1 MLPNESP
8 APRPS
13 PAALATGAEQRAL
26 RRCYLGSV
34 NTAAATHVPRWLP
47 NAISALRIALVPLW
61 LSVAELHRKQVLA
74 GAAGYSAYL
83 LAILL
88 ILGFSDLLDG
98 WLARR
103 YGLTTALGSVL
114 DAVADKLAQ
123 VVIVGFYTFRLP
135 AAAIA
140 LPAWFFVVVF
150 GRDLLMAIGWWVV
163 RMKRGRAEPRHQV
176 HGKLS
181 SLLLF
186 TLVVLLTWGQ
196 GGWLIRG
203 LLLLVT
209 GLIVFSTA
217 LYAQEG
223 WRQLRGPG
231 PPPPAER

>member
-1 MLPNESP
+1 V
-8 APRPS
+8 
-13 PAALATGAEQRAL
+13 T
-26 RRCYLGSV
+26 
-34 NTAAATHVPRWLP
+34 TAAATWVPPWLP
-47 NAISALRIALVPLW
+47 NAVSVVRISLVPIWLW
-61 LSVAELHRKQVLA
+61 VAEDHRDLILA
-74 GAAGYSAYL
+74 GAGDHTTAL
-83 LAILL
+83 VVILL
-88 ILGFSDLLDG
+88 LLGFSDLLDG

-135 AAAIA
+135 TAAIA

-150 GRDLLMAIGWWVV
+150 GRDLLMALGWWVV
-163 RMKRGRAEPRHQV
+163 RLKRGKAEPKHQV

-186 TLVVLLTWGQ
+186 TLVLLLTLGELRWA
-196 GGWLIRG
+196 IRG
-203 LLLLVT
+203 LLFLLT

-223 WRQLRGPG
+223 WRQLRGPS
-231 PPPPAER
+231 PPRG